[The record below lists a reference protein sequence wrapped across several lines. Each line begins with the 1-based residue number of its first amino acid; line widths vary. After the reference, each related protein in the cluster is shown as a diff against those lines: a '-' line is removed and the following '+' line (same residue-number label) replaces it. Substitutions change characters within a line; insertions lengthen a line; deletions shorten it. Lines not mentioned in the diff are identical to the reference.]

1 VRGLAGR
8 RGCSQ
13 PNASERPPQSRTRP
27 ANAHAEIDRHVRW
40 APARDALWQLL
51 QPLLSPATRVAVLGA
66 GNGDDVPLDRIAGRA
81 RDVSLVDLDAPAA
94 RGASHAAS
102 GVVSKSSSTTSPMV
116 PRTES

>member
-1 VRGLAGR
+1 LLTAQRLRA
-8 RGCSQ
+8 
-13 PNASERPPQSRTRP
+13 PAAIANTSR
-27 ANAHAEIDRHVRW
+27 NAHAEIDRHVRW